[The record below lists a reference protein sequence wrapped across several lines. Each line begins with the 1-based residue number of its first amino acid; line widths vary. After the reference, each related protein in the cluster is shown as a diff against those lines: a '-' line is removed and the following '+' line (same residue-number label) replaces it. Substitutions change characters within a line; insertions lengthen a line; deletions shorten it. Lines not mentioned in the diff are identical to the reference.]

1 MAFKKINFKIKLIR
15 SWFLRTCFS
24 LTLWSCVVIP
34 FLCMLRNNLA
44 VRAGSFGKKN
54 ASFWFLPSVSLVI
67 FWIYISL
74 SLLLSS
80 TAPSPQ
86 GPRIFLFPSSPTLSC
101 DSPHLK
107 KSCLLLSGS
116 ALNPLHSSHVSPVV
130 LRKSV
135 SFTEELLL
143 AASGRINLLWP
154 FKQTFKRMLLLFD
167 TGAFN
172 TQPSITL
179 CFCSVSLWKL
189 LATWLFISSLASA
202 PKAQNSFRASYRIW
216 NVCSSCYRTS
226 SFSLA
231 KFPLVI

>member
-1 MAFKKINFKIKLIR
+1 
-15 SWFLRTCFS
+15 
-24 LTLWSCVVIP
+24 
-34 FLCMLRNNLA
+34 MLHFDFFRL
-44 VRAGSFGKKN
+44 F
-54 ASFWFLPSVSLVI
+54 FLVI

-116 ALNPLHSSHVSPVV
+116 SLNPLHSSHVSPVV

-154 FKQTFKRMLLLFD
+154 FKQTFKKMLLLFD
-167 TGAFN
+167 MGAFN

-189 LATWLFISSLASA
+189 LATWLFIPSLTSA
-202 PKAQNSFRASYRIW
+202 PEAWNGFRTSYRIW
-216 NVCSSCYRTS
+216 NM
-226 SFSLA
+226 
-231 KFPLVI
+231 

>member
-1 MAFKKINFKIKLIR
+1 M
-15 SWFLRTCFS
+15 WFLITCFS
-24 LTLWSCVVIP
+24 FILCSCTVIP
-34 FLCMLRNNLA
+34 FLCMLRNSLA
-44 VRAGSFGKKN
+44 MSVGSFGGKKN
-54 ASFWFLPSVSLVI
+54 ASFCFLFSVSLVI
-67 FWIYISL
+67 FWIYIFL

-116 ALNPLHSSHVSPVV
+116 SLYPLHSSHVSPVV

-154 FKQTFKRMLLLFD
+154 FKHFKQMLLLFD
-167 TGAFN
+167 IGTFN
-172 TQPSITL
+172 TQPSVTQ
-179 CFCSVSLWKL
+179 CFC
-189 LATWLFISSLASA
+189 
-202 PKAQNSFRASYRIW
+202 
-216 NVCSSCYRTS
+216 
-226 SFSLA
+226 
-231 KFPLVI
+231 

>member
-1 MAFKKINFKIKLIR
+1 MIFENMLLVHIVELYCHSISLYVEKWCTNKCWFIWREKKK
-15 SWFLRTCFS
+15 
-24 LTLWSCVVIP
+24 
-34 FLCMLRNNLA
+34 
-44 VRAGSFGKKN
+44 

-67 FWIYISL
+67 FWIYICL

-116 ALNPLHSSHVSPVV
+116 SLNPLHSSHVSPVV

-135 SFTEELLL
+135 SFSEELLL

-154 FKQTFKRMLLLFD
+154 FKQTFKKMLLLLGM
-167 TGAFN
+167 GAFN

-179 CFCSVSLWKL
+179 WFCSVSLWKL
-189 LATWLFISSLASA
+189 LATWLFIPSLTSA
-202 PKAQNSFRASYRIW
+202 PEAWNSFRTSYRIG
-216 NVCSSCYRTS
+216 NTRSLCYRTF

-231 KFPLVI
+231 KFHLVNGLK